1 MRRALVPL
9 AIGGGLVVIVTVVL
23 LLVGWDWTWFAVA
36 NGALTVL
43 LLVLF
48 RGSTSGED
56 ERRPPGRARVSAARL
71 AGPFDPDELAA
82 REAALEPDHDVAA
95 DARAEDVATGF
106 AFLWT
111 AAPTAAATAVAI
123 VFYL

>member
-23 LLVGWDWTWFAVA
+23 LLIGWDWTWFAIA

-48 RGSTSGED
+48 RGSVTGAD
-56 ERRPPGRARVSAARL
+56 ERRPPGPARVSAARW
-71 AGPFDPDELAA
+71 AGPMDPDALAA
-82 REAALEPDHDVAA
+82 QEHALHPDPEVDAE
-95 DARAEDVATGF
+95 ARAEDLSTGF
-106 AFLWT
+106 SFLWT
-111 AAPTAAATAVAI
+111 AVLPAVATAVAI
-123 VFYL
+123 IFYL